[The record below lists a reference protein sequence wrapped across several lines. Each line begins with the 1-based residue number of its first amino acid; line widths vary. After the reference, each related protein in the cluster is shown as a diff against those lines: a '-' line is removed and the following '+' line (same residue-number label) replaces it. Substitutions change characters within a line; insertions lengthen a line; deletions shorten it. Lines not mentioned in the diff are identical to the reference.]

1 MGLSSLDRVIA
12 PDLSQATEFLQQP
25 AVLLGILIALVGA
38 VFLSLGAQF
47 QHRGVAKVE
56 RRSGSAAA
64 GLDGKQILRLLG
76 RPSWVAGTIMLG
88 LAVAL
93 QLTAL
98 GFAPLIVVQPIGIVA
113 LIVTTILNSRVS
125 RVPLQRRTLRAVGMC
140 VLGVAVF
147 VVTATIAAREPR
159 LGVSA
164 LITVIVILFVV
175 LGALFV
181 VFRVGRGRLGS
192 LFYII
197 GAGILY
203 GFVATSA
210 KVVINRVISGDVD
223 LLSLLAIVALLGAM
237 GLGMYFVQT
246 AYSVGSPDLVIAGL
260 TVIDP
265 LVAVLLAIAVLGEAK
280 NVAQQYP
287 WAIPVWIV
295 AGALAVVG
303 VLQLARHHPQ
313 SRK

>member
-1 MGLSSLDRVIA
+1 MNAPGLNG
-12 PDLSQATEFLQQP
+12 ATD
-25 AVLLGILIALVGA
+25 LLGTIPGVGIIIALIGA

-47 QHRGVAKVE
+47 QHRGVVKVE
-56 RRSGSAAA
+56 RRTGSAAA
-64 GLDGKQILRLLG
+64 GLGGKQILRLLG

-88 LAVAL
+88 LAVLL

-113 LIVTTILNSRVS
+113 LIVTTVLNSRVS
-125 RVPLQRRTLRAVGMC
+125 HVPLTRGALRAVGMC
-140 VLGVAVF
+140 VLGVGIF
-147 VVTATIAAREPR
+147 VVTAAIASSEPK
-159 LGVSA
+159 LSVEA
-164 LITVIVILFVV
+164 LIIVIVILFAV
-175 LGALFV
+175 LAALV
-181 VFRVGRGRLGS
+181 LVFLLGRGRLGAI
-192 LFYII
+192 FYIV

-210 KVVINRVISGDVD
+210 KVVINRVRSGNID
-223 LLSLLAIVALLGAM
+223 LLSVLAVIALLAAM

-265 LVAVLLAIAVLGEAK
+265 MVAVVLAIAVLGEAK
-280 NVAQQYP
+280 DVAASYP
-287 WAIPVWIV
+287 WAIPVWIL
-295 AGALAVVG
+295 AGVLAIVG

-313 SRK
+313 TAR